1 MSFYKFEREDIIRS
15 VVKSH
20 PKVTFK
26 MYGGYVY
33 ANIEDAEKMKFSP
46 VISVPVSACDF
57 EGLDFSCPDNSEYI
71 GVI

>member
-15 VVKSH
+15 VIKAH

-26 MYGGYVY
+26 IYGGNVY
-33 ANIEDAEKMKFSP
+33 TNIEDAEKMKFSP
-46 VISVPVSACDF
+46 VSQIPSACSI